1 MPDEYEEVHV
11 VDHGDHVHEQRII
24 HEVVPEQQV
33 VHDVA
38 VEARGFA
45 YRFSSL
51 IWMAFGLLIG
61 LIALRVFLKL
71 IAANPA
77 SPFAGMLY
85 AFTDIFLWPFAGL
98 TVAPA
103 VGGMV
108 LEIPAII
115 GMFVYALLAWAIV
128 RLIRF
133 LFYRP

>member
-1 MPDEYEEVHV
+1 MTDEYEEIRV
-11 VDHGDHVHEQRII
+11 VDHGDHVHEQR
-24 HEVVPEQQV
+24 VVRNV
-33 VHDVA
+33 GAD
-38 VEARGFA
+38 ARAFA
-45 YRFSSL
+45 YRLSSL
-51 IWMAFGLLIG
+51 VWMAFGLLLG

-98 TVAPA
+98 TIAPA

-115 GMFVYALLAWAIV
+115 GMFVYALLAWVIV
-128 RLIRF
+128 RLIWF

>member
-1 MPDEYEEVHV
+1 MTEQYEEVHV
-11 VDHGDHVHEQRII
+11 VDHGDHI
-24 HEVVPEQQV
+24 HEERVVR
-33 VHDVA
+33 DLG
-38 VEARGFA
+38 VEARSLA
-45 YRFSSL
+45 YRLSSL

-85 AFTDIFLWPFAGL
+85 AFTDIFLWPFHGL
-98 TVAPA
+98 TVTPA

-115 GMFVYALLAWAIV
+115 GMFVYALLAWVIV
-128 RLIRF
+128 RIIWF